1 MSRLSEISVGFNRE
15 IFFKKMLVNVFLLA
29 CLKFLFKSIYFG
41 GQDMPQYICGGQET
55 ICGILFFSLTMW
67 LLGIE
72 LKLLGLLASTYLFK

>member
-1 MSRLSEISVGFNRE
+1 MSRPSEVSVGLNRE
-15 IFFKKMLVNVFLLA
+15 IKKNACYVFVLA

-41 GQDMPQYICGGQET
+41 GQDMAQYMCGGQKT
-55 ICGILFFSLTMW
+55 ICGILFFSSTMW